1 MPNRQFCL
9 TLDLRDDAKLIEEYE
24 RYHQDG
30 NVWPEVLESIKS
42 SGIDDMRI
50 YRLETRLVMIIEA
63 NDSFSFE
70 AKALADQQNA
80 KVQEWEALMEK
91 FQRVDEQ
98 NKEKEKWQLMTKI
111 FQS

>member
-70 AKALADQQNA
+70 AKALSDQQNA